1 MNDQVLY
8 DRAGTDNITYES
20 FITVSLP
27 LQKNISF
34 PVGRKK
40 VLYFCEE

>member
-1 MNDQVLY
+1 MNDQVLC

-27 LQKNISF
+27 PQKNISF

-40 VLYFCEE
+40 VLYFCKE